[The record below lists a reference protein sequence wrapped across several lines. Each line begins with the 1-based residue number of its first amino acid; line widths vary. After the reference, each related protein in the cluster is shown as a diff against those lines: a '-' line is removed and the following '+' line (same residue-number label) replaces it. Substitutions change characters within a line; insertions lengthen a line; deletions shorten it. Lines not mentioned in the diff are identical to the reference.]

1 MPHALLQ
8 QHFGF
13 SEFRPGQQQTIEHLL
28 QGHSAAAIFPT
39 GSGKSLCYQLPA
51 LALPNLTLVISPLLA
66 LMQDQLAFLHSK
78 GIAAATIDSTQ
89 SFEQTQQVMQQ
100 VRRGEIKI
108 LMISVERLKNE
119 RFRHFIGQIPISLLV
134 VDEAHC
140 ISEWGH
146 NFRPDY
152 LKLPHYR
159 HNLNIE
165 RVLLLT
171 ATATPKVIN
180 DMAAKF
186 AIAPECITAT
196 GFYRANLDL
205 AVQAVAPEQRQQALL
220 QHLDS
225 RRDQGA
231 IVYVTQQQSAEQV
244 ALALSQA
251 GHRAAAY
258 HAGLDHPVRMR
269 IQQQFM
275 AGELAVIVATIA
287 FGMGVDKADIRHV
300 IHYDLPKSVEN
311 YSQEIGRAGRD
322 GLRAECLVLA
332 NQANRSVLENF
343 IFGDTPEADSIERVL
358 TEISQAGPQWELMAN
373 QLCGSSNV
381 RPLPLRTLLVY
392 LEMAGLI
399 EAKYSYYAEV
409 KFKLLVSEAELANRF
424 NGERHAFVQALL
436 TYCQKA
442 RTWWQ
447 VDFDALHQGYGAERS
462 RALSALDYFEQQG
475 LIELQTKQMT
485 EVYQVQQ
492 PLPALAPVLA
502 QLVQQFADKEH
513 SEVARI
519 AQMLALLQSQSCLS
533 YALASYFGDGEAP
546 SQCGHCSACRGAA
559 ATLAQAPAPAMAS
572 AAQLQQWIAPLQQAL
587 AQQGW
592 PYSPRLGA
600 RFLTALPSPWLTKL
614 KARTLPGYGQQQ
626 SQPFATLQQALTAL
640 STHSN
645 HG

>member
-1 MPHALLQ
+1 MPHSLLQ

-28 QGHSAAAIFPT
+28 AGRSAAAIFPT

-78 GIAAATIDSTQ
+78 GIPAATIDSTQ
-89 SFEQTQQVMQQ
+89 SYEQSQQVMRQ
-100 VRRGEIKI
+100 VRDGEIKI

-119 RFRHFIGQIPISLLV
+119 RFRNFIGQIPISLLV

-159 HNLNIE
+159 QSLNIE

-171 ATATPKVIN
+171 ATATPQVID

-186 AIAPECITAT
+186 AIDPSCITAT
-196 GFYRANLDL
+196 GFYRCNLDL
-205 AVQAVAPEQRQQALL
+205 GVEAVSPEQRLPYLQ

-225 RRDQGA
+225 RREQPA

-244 ALALSQA
+244 ATALKQT
-251 GHRAAAY
+251 GHHVAAY
-258 HAGLDHPVRMR
+258 HAGLEHPLRMR

-300 IHYDLPKSVEN
+300 IHYDLPKSIEN

-322 GLRAECLVLA
+322 GQRSECLVLA

-343 IFGDTPEADSIERVL
+343 IYGDTPEQDSIARVL
-358 TEISQAGPQWELMAN
+358 TEVSQAGPQWELMAN
-373 QLCGSSNV
+373 QLSASSNV

-399 EAKYSYYAEV
+399 ESKYSYYAEV
-409 KFKLLVSEAELANRF
+409 KFKLKVTETELANRF
-424 NGERHAFVQALL
+424 QGERKHFVEALFAS
-436 TYCQKA
+436 CQKA
-442 RTWWQ
+442 RIWWQ
-447 VDFDALHQGYGAERS
+447 VDFEALYQGYGAERS
-462 RALSALDYFEQQG
+462 RALTALDYFEQQG

-492 PLPALAPVLA
+492 PLPPLEPVLQ
-502 QLVQQFADKEH
+502 QLVQQFASKEH
-513 SEVARI
+513 SEVGRI
-519 AQMLALLQSQSCLS
+519 EQMLALLQTPECLS
-533 YALASYFGDGEAP
+533 HALADYFGDSAAP
-546 SQCGHCSACRGAA
+546 QQCGHCSACRGDV
-559 ATLAQAPAPAMAS
+559 ATLAAVATPPMAS
-572 AAQLQQWIAPLQQAL
+572 PEQIAQWLAPLQQAL
-587 AQQGW
+587 VQHGW
-592 PYSPRLGA
+592 AYTPRIGA
-600 RFLTALPSPWLTKL
+600 RFLTGLPSPWLTKV
-614 KARTLPGYGQQQ
+614 KARQMPGYGQQEQ
-626 SQPFATLQQALTAL
+626 QPFAQLEAQC
-640 STHSN
+640 
-645 HG
+645 